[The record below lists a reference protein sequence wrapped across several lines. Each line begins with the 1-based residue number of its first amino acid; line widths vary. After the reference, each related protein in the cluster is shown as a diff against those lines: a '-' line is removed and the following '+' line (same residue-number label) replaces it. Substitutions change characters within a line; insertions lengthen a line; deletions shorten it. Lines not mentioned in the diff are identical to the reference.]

1 MNRPTSDPVADRCRA
16 ALLAVLATGLL
27 CLAAAYAAWGHTAS
41 RGHVAGVDRYT
52 VRINAAAAAELE
64 LLPGIGPA
72 MAQRILDERSRRPF
86 ADAEDLTRVRGIG
99 PKTVSRIVPHVI
111 FD

>member
-1 MNRPTSDPVADRCRA
+1 MNRPTSNPVTDRCRA
-16 ALLAVLATGLL
+16 ALLAALAAGLL
-27 CLAAAYAAWGHTAS
+27 CLAAAYAAWGHTAPNS
-41 RGHVAGVDRYT
+41 HVAGVDRYA

-72 MAQRILDERSRRPF
+72 MSQRIVEERSRRPF
-86 ADAEDLTRVRGIG
+86 ADAGDLTRVRGIG
-99 PKTVSRIVPHVI
+99 PKTASRIVPHVV